1 MNEKNRLFP
10 FANAVIRLLQGILY
24 NDDKEWNELVSFR
37 AEIEEYFLG
46 LGLEVYFDESEG
58 FCFLKQMDFSEE
70 EIQPLRLVKKI
81 QLSYPITLLCV
92 LLREKLLE
100 FDASSSESGRLVLS
114 RDDIKELIQ
123 NYLPKESNEARSSD
137 KLEASINK
145 LVEYGFLREMNQKK
159 DKLEVKRILRAVI
172 DAEKLSEIKER
183 LKEYARNS

>member
-1 MNEKNRLFP
+1 MNDINKLVP

-24 NDDKEWNELVSFR
+24 NDDKEWNEFVSYR
-37 AEIEEYFLG
+37 NEIEEHFSG
-46 LGLEVYFDESEG
+46 LGLDVYFDEAEG
-58 FCFLKQMDFSEE
+58 FCFLKQHDFSDE

-81 QLSYPITLLCV
+81 QLSYPVTLLCV
-92 LLREKLLE
+92 FLREKLLE
-100 FDASSSESGRLVLS
+100 FDASESESGRLVLS
-114 RDDIKELIQ
+114 REDIKELIQ

-172 DAEKLSEIKER
+172 DAEKLHEIKER
-183 LKEYARNS
+183 LIEYARRL